1 MNTSQPIA
9 GETFAS
15 GVFASEIEV
24 SSTDE
29 VLPRRR
35 HSATLR
41 GAGFARVPLKR
52 SFFLAKNSLR
62 GTWSGLR
69 AQGWQRFDPPS
80 RRPKDPRRRG
90 GGGRPENALNR
101 RAERRGGRAFA
112 GSGLF

>member
-52 SFFLAKNSLR
+52 RFFFGKKFSAWNLERSAR
-62 GTWSGLR
+62 
-69 AQGWQRFDPPS
+69 S
-80 RRPKDPRRRG
+80 RM
-90 GGGRPENALNR
+90 
-101 RAERRGGRAFA
+101 AEI
-112 GSGLF
+112 